1 MLPVKKTPLFLQM
14 EATECGAACIAM
26 VLAAHGR
33 WITLEEARERCNT
46 SRDGVDAEGLLQAAE
61 SYGLTAIAFRREP
74 AELSALPMPQI
85 LHWCFN
91 HFVVLEKAS
100 ADSFTILDPAQGR
113 LTLSA
118 QEFGDCFTGLT
129 MAFEPDE
136 GFVKAGRRPS
146 VAMALIREAAHSKDA
161 LGVAFATGILAVIPG
176 LALAGATSALVNHV
190 LGARQADWLGPLLA
204 ILLLISLAQA
214 AISYLSSWTVATWKI
229 KIGAVSALSGFYR
242 ALTLPLSYFAQR
254 SAGEVVSRIRIGS
267 ELGST
272 IAGPLANLL
281 PQIVLV
287 LGYLVVL
294 SLYDPIIMVAAI
306 VTALLNFLILSLIT
320 SRLSDRTREHQLAE
334 GRAAA
339 VATSGMANLGT
350 YALMGRENL
359 LLARWTTA
367 EDAAI
372 AAEQRLGILKTMAG
386 LGPVL
391 AGLLLTTVVLV
402 VCAVRAIEGSL
413 SLGDLVATQML
424 ASLLNKPIAG
434 LAAGFCAIQES
445 AGALM
450 RLSDLEGHRSAAAFD
465 NRERSAS
472 PQTRDGRLVLKDVG
486 FAHTPGRPILSGV
499 DLLLEPGRMIAV
511 IGPSGAGKS
520 TLARLMGGL
529 VEPTA
534 GSVTLDGMALADWPQ
549 SELRNRL
556 LYVGQMP
563 ASFSGTIGENITLWD
578 TEIDHGA
585 VTDAVSRVGLSQ
597 AVSRRPGGLYTK
609 LVSGETGLSGGEL
622 QRLSLA
628 RALARGPAVIVLDET
643 TSALDP
649 SSEEE
654 IMEML
659 RASGAAVVIVTHR
672 SGTACRCDE
681 AILVSNG
688 GIAGRGHP
696 AQFFA
701 NGPLARPTHAQPS
714 QIVHAPVVHAVGAA

>member
-1 MLPVKKTPLFLQM
+1 
-14 EATECGAACIAM
+14 
-26 VLAAHGR
+26 
-33 WITLEEARERCNT
+33 
-46 SRDGVDAEGLLQAAE
+46 
-61 SYGLTAIAFRREP
+61 
-74 AELSALPMPQI
+74 
-85 LHWCFN
+85 
-91 HFVVLEKAS
+91 
-100 ADSFTILDPAQGR
+100 
-113 LTLSA
+113 
-118 QEFGDCFTGLT
+118 
-129 MAFEPDE
+129 
-136 GFVKAGRRPS
+136 
-146 VAMALIREAAHSKDA
+146 
-161 LGVAFATGILAVIPG
+161 
-176 LALAGATSALVNHV
+176 
-190 LGARQADWLGPLLA
+190 
-204 ILLLISLAQA
+204 
-214 AISYLSSWTVATWKI
+214 
-229 KIGAVSALSGFYR
+229 VSALSGFYR

-450 RLSDLEGHRSAAAFD
+450 
-465 NRERSAS
+465 
-472 PQTRDGRLVLKDVG
+472 
-486 FAHTPGRPILSGV
+486 
-499 DLLLEPGRMIAV
+499 
-511 IGPSGAGKS
+511 
-520 TLARLMGGL
+520 
-529 VEPTA
+529 
-534 GSVTLDGMALADWPQ
+534 
-549 SELRNRL
+549 
-556 LYVGQMP
+556 
-563 ASFSGTIGENITLWD
+563 ITD
-578 TEIDHGA
+578 C
-585 VTDAVSRVGLSQ
+585 
-597 AVSRRPGGLYTK
+597 P
-609 LVSGETGLSGGEL
+609 
-622 QRLSLA
+622 
-628 RALARGPAVIVLDET
+628 
-643 TSALDP
+643 
-649 SSEEE
+649 
-654 IMEML
+654 
-659 RASGAAVVIVTHR
+659 
-672 SGTACRCDE
+672 
-681 AILVSNG
+681 
-688 GIAGRGHP
+688 
-696 AQFFA
+696 
-701 NGPLARPTHAQPS
+701 
-714 QIVHAPVVHAVGAA
+714 